1 MWGSLGAARSGYD
14 GGAIPHPGAHACVN
28 TGDCGDAGAYTDAR
42 ARPDIRVHARA
53 GAHIGLNAGA
63 TGDAK
68 AHADPSA
75 HTIAGADTHG

>member
-42 ARPDIRVHARA
+42 DDVRVHARA

-75 HTIAGADTHG
+75 HAIAGADTHG